1 MTMKSCIYRG
11 ELFHHRYLPRENK
24 FTYTVY
30 FMFLDLEELEHV
42 FDGRWLWSVGRAN
55 VANFKRADY
64 LGPTNIPLDQA
75 VRDRVE
81 QKLGERPAGPIRML
95 THLRYYGHCFN
106 PVSFYYCYNATD
118 TTVEYIV
125 AEITNTPW
133 LERHSYVLSMK
144 QNLDTASGKHFQFAK
159 AFHVSP
165 FMDMDFLYD
174 WRFEEPGESLRIHMT
189 NVKEDNK
196 FFEVVLTMQRREISG
211 AALAWVLIRFPAM
224 TMKVLSMIYWQA
236 FRLWLKKTPYYD
248 HPKYVR
254 ERKA

>member
-1 MTMKSCIYRG
+1 MKSCIYKG
-11 ELFHHRYLPRENK
+11 ELYHHRYLPRENK
-24 FTYTVY
+24 FTYTVF

-64 LGPTNIPLDQA
+64 LGPTDIPLDQA

-174 WRFEEPGESLRIHMT
+174 WHFEEPGESLRIHMK
-189 NVKEDNK
+189 NFKEDNK
-196 FFEVVLTMQRREISG
+196 FFEAVLTMQRREISG

>member
-1 MTMKSCIYRG
+1 MKSCIYKG
-11 ELFHHRYLPRENK
+11 ELYHHRYLPRENK
-24 FTYTVY
+24 FTYTVF

-64 LGPTNIPLDQA
+64 LGPTDIPLDQA

-118 TTVEYIV
+118 MRVEYIV

-133 LERHSYVLSMK
+133 LERHSYVLGMK

-174 WRFEEPGESLRIHMT
+174 WRFEEPGESLRIHMK
-189 NVKEDNK
+189 NFKEDNK

>member
-1 MTMKSCIYRG
+1 MKSCIYKG
-11 ELFHHRYLPRENK
+11 KLYHHRYLPRENK
-24 FTYTVY
+24 FTYTVF
-30 FMFLDLEELEHV
+30 FMFLDLEELDHV

-55 VANFKRADY
+55 VANFRRADY
-64 LGPTNIPLDQA
+64 LGPEDRPLAKA

-81 QKLGERPAGPIRML
+81 KEIGELPAGPIRIL

-106 PVSFYYCYNATD
+106 PVSFYYCYDAAD
-118 TTVEYIV
+118 TRVEYIV

-133 LERHSYVLSMK
+133 RERHSYVLNMK
-144 QNLDTASGKHFQFAK
+144 QIRDKGLGKHFQFAK

-174 WRFEEPGESLRIHMT
+174 WRFEEPGESLYIHMT
-189 NVKEDNK
+189 NFKENKK
-196 FFEVVLTMQRREISG
+196 FFEAVLSMQRREISS

-224 TMKVLSMIYWQA
+224 TIKVLSMIYWQA

-248 HPKYVR
+248 HPKYVHD
-254 ERKA
+254 RKP